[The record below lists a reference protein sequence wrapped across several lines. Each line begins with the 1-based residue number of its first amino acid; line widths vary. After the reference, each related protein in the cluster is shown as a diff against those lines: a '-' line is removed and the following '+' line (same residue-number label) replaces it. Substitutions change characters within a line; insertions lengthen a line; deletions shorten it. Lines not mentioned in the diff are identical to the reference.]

1 MGSFARVP
9 VTDPWHE
16 VTITLLGEHVVQWS
30 NEAGVS
36 WTFARSGRELVT
48 ADSVYGVGNLF
59 VELDGET
66 LVGLWYNGEL
76 YSVAD

>member
-1 MGSFARVP
+1 MVSFSWTP

-36 WTFARSGRELVT
+36 WTFARHGRELVT
-48 ADSVYGVGNLF
+48 ADSVYGVGKLL

-66 LVGLWYNGEL
+66 VVGLWYNGEL